1 MLLSN
6 LLHSA
11 QLAARVWMLLC
22 CAIFAVHRATSERSG
37 ELFLVPRAITRCRPT
52 MYYNHGFQVSKR
64 MRVTLEYA
72 TAILSALGS
81 SYLILRLGL

>member
-1 MLLSN
+1 M
-6 LLHSA
+6 
-11 QLAARVWMLLC
+11 
-22 CAIFAVHRATSERSG
+22 
-37 ELFLVPRAITRCRPT
+37 PRAITRCRPT
-52 MYYNHGFQVSKR
+52 MYYNHGFQISKR